1 MGADIRMMKKLF
13 ILLTML
19 LFAVSNTLMAQ
30 GEEPFTA
37 SVKVQFK
44 EADEVKTKQLRYA
57 LFKTSNKANDVM
69 AALKTAVDEVN
80 AATNLAAWDE
90 AIAKHK
96 VVIKKSKPNGT
107 FNVRVL
113 YPGMTLVVT
122 SYDPDDDLS
131 ASDAEFFTIVTV
143 AGQTEYTVVREK
155 KMDFKG
161 DHRLDEVKVEGQSKD
176 TITIKAAPALD
187 DGVNCYIP
195 ISVHLP
201 AGQVSDDCR
210 LIVQPYAVECETG
223 DSVDFVRGLCY
234 EGAKYHEL
242 QDRRMGYNY
251 RKNDKLKDYYSSNI
265 ILNLHN
271 RVDLDTTVVYRK
283 RTPGMDYKFPFL
295 VEVADYHHVFYTHW
309 ASTTSCTKK
318 NYYKFL
324 NLAVSQADMDLDEFA
339 TQAEENYETKNQDIK
354 LRFQVGKSALIQ
366 DAQND
371 SIRDTFLE
379 ELRSYGD
386 LLMQVSIEATASPDG
401 GYEANRKLAAGRLDV
416 AYNILRNG
424 LGKAEVHFSKQAPR
438 VYSWDDVAKQLD
450 EEGNKDKADSLRS
463 VISSGEGSIRVLP
476 FYDTYIVPIL
486 ESMRRMRCTYRYERK
501 HIMTGSEVA
510 SFYYEHKQ
518 NLIDGKEDLSDGDYY
533 NLFDVIEDKEDQDII
548 TRLAYR
554 HVTKDFGYENVK
566 FAMYCANRYA
576 ILNMKEG
583 RSDLNILRPFINT
596 RSSRVQG
603 RPSRNSDVAQK
614 NRREILINQI
624 LMYYMKD
631 ERDSAQSYM
640 NFWFGKA
647 SEQNDQK
654 VAKLRTFISFKDR
667 FIKCVTGQMSASE
680 TASYLSEMEE
690 VLASHKDNR
699 AIFYCEAA
707 SELMTLKQLGLTQSV
722 VDSLVNAMD
731 DDNAKKWYM
740 KGIIAARQEAIKSS
754 HSTRDTY
761 VPDYLCYFHHAFKLE
776 PSYKFYYFNDGQVSD
791 DLRKLYLY
799 KKKNYDKYEQRFNNL
814 VVLSDEGKGS
824 QNEEDI
830 TVSGDDDDDLVVNL
844 NLDQTANAGDP
855 NAGQQAEQGN
865 AENKS
870 EAEN

>member
-1 MGADIRMMKKLF
+1 MMKKLF

-19 LFAVSNTLMAQ
+19 LFAVSNSLMAQ
-30 GEEPFTA
+30 SDEPFTA

-44 EADEVKTKQLRYA
+44 EADEVKTKPLRYA
-57 LFKTSNKANDVM
+57 LFKTAGKANEIK
-69 AALKTAVDEVN
+69 AILENAVAEIN
-80 AATNLAAWDE
+80 AATNLTAWDD
-90 AIAKHK
+90 AVAKYK
-96 VVIKKSKPNGT
+96 LNIKKSKANGT
-107 FNVRVL
+107 FNVRIM
-113 YPGMTLVVT
+113 YPGMALLVT
-122 SYDPDDDLS
+122 SYDPDDELTL
-131 ASDAEFFTIVTV
+131 SDAQFFVIETV
-143 AGQTEYTVVREK
+143 AGQTEYTKVIEK
-155 KMDFKG
+155 KLDFKG
-161 DHRLDEVKVEGQSKD
+161 DHRIDEVTVQGTSKD
-176 TITIKAAPALD
+176 TVKISAAPALD

-201 AGQVSDDCR
+201 AGSVAGDSR
-210 LIVQPYAVECETG
+210 LIIQPYAVECETG
-223 DSVDFVRGLCY
+223 DSVDFVRGICY
-234 EGAKYHEL
+234 EGVEYHDL

-251 RKNDKLKDYYSSNI
+251 RKNDKLKDYYSSNR
-265 ILNLHN
+265 ILNVNTPL
-271 RVDLDTTVVYRK
+271 DIDTTVVYKK
-283 RTPGMDYKFPFL
+283 RTRGMDYKFPFY
-295 VEVADYHHVFYTHW
+295 VEVADYHHIYYSNV

-339 TQAEENYETKNQDIK
+339 TQADENYETKNQDIK

-401 GYEANRKLAAGRLDV
+401 GFEANRKLAAGRLDV

-424 LGKAEVHFSKQAPR
+424 LGKAQVHFSKQAPK

-450 EEGNKDKADSLRS
+450 SEGNQDKADSLRLAMT
-463 VISSGEGSIRVLP
+463 SGEGAIRALP
-476 FYDTYIVPIL
+476 FYETYVVPIL

-501 HIMTGSEVA
+501 HIMNGAEVA
-510 SFYYEHKQ
+510 AFYYAHKQ

-554 HVTKDFGYENVK
+554 HVTKDYGYENIK

-576 ILNMKEG
+576 ILSMKEG
-583 RSDLNILRPFINT
+583 VANLNILRPFINT
-596 RSSRVQG
+596 RSSRVQD
-603 RPSRNSDVAQK
+603 RPNRNSDVAQK

-647 SEQNDQK
+647 SESNNPK
-654 VAKLRTFISFKDR
+654 VAKLRMFINFKDR

-680 TASYLSEMEE
+680 TSAYISEMEE
-690 VLASHKDNR
+690 VLSSHKDNR
-699 AIFYCEAA
+699 AIFYCEAT
-707 SELMTLKQLGLTQSV
+707 SELMQLKQLGLTQTL
-722 VDSLVNAMD
+722 VDSLVNGMS

-740 KGIIAARQEAIKSS
+740 KGILAARQEAVKSS
-754 HSTRDTY
+754 HPTTDTY
-761 VPDYLCYFHHAFKLE
+761 IPDYLCYFHHSFKLD
-776 PSYKFYYFNDGQVSD
+776 PSYKFYYFNDGQISD

-799 KKKNYDKYEQRFNNL
+799 KKKNYDKYEQKFNNL
-814 VVLSDEGKGS
+814 VTISEENGS

-830 TVSGDDDDDLVVNL
+830 MVSGDDDELSVNL
-844 NLDQTANAGDP
+844 NLDQTANAADP
-855 NAGQQAEQGN
+855 NAGQQPVQDTTETNSGSDN
-865 AENKS
+865 
-870 EAEN
+870 

>member
-1 MGADIRMMKKLF
+1 MMKKLF

-19 LFAVSNTLMAQ
+19 LFAVSNSLMAQ
-30 GEEPFTA
+30 SDEPFTA

-44 EADEVKTKQLRYA
+44 EADEVKTKPLRYA
-57 LFKTSNKANDVM
+57 LFKTAGKANEIK
-69 AALKTAVDEVN
+69 AILENAVAEIN
-80 AATNLAAWDE
+80 AATNLTAWDD
-90 AIAKHK
+90 AVAKYK
-96 VVIKKSKPNGT
+96 LNIKKSKANGT
-107 FNVRVL
+107 FNVRIM
-113 YPGMTLVVT
+113 YPGMALLVT
-122 SYDPDDDLS
+122 SYDPDDELTL
-131 ASDAEFFTIVTV
+131 SDAQFFVIETV
-143 AGQTEYTVVREK
+143 AGQTEYTKVIEK
-155 KMDFKG
+155 KLDFKG
-161 DHRLDEVKVEGQSKD
+161 DHRIDEVTVQGTSKD
-176 TITIKAAPALD
+176 TVKISAAPALD

-201 AGQVSDDCR
+201 AGSVAGDSR
-210 LIVQPYAVECETG
+210 LIIQPYAVECETG
-223 DSVDFVRGLCY
+223 DSVDFVRGICY
-234 EGAKYHEL
+234 EGVEYHDL

-251 RKNDKLKDYYSSNI
+251 RKNDKLKDYYSSNR
-265 ILNLHN
+265 ILNVNTPL
-271 RVDLDTTVVYRK
+271 DIDTTVVYKK
-283 RTPGMDYKFPFL
+283 RTRGMDYKFPFY
-295 VEVADYHHVFYTHW
+295 VEVADYHHIYYSNV

-339 TQAEENYETKNQDIK
+339 TQADENYETKNQDIK

-401 GYEANRKLAAGRLDV
+401 GFEANRKLAAGRLDV

-424 LGKAEVHFSKQAPR
+424 LGKAQVHFSKQAPK

-450 EEGNKDKADSLRS
+450 SEGNKDKADSLRLAMT
-463 VISSGEGSIRVLP
+463 SGEGAIRSLP
-476 FYDTYIVPIL
+476 FYETYVVPIL

-501 HIMTGSEVA
+501 HIMNGAEVA
-510 SFYYEHKQ
+510 AFYYAHKQ

-554 HVTKDFGYENVK
+554 HVTKDYGYENIK

-576 ILNMKEG
+576 ILSMKEG
-583 RSDLNILRPFINT
+583 VANLNILRPFINT
-596 RSSRVQG
+596 RSSRVQD
-603 RPSRNSDVAQK
+603 RPNRNSDVAQK

-647 SEQNDQK
+647 SESNNPK
-654 VAKLRTFISFKDR
+654 VAKLRMFINFKDR

-680 TASYLSEMEE
+680 TSAYISEMEE
-690 VLASHKDNR
+690 VLSSHKDNR
-699 AIFYCEAA
+699 AIFYCEAT
-707 SELMTLKQLGLTQSV
+707 SELMQLKQLGLTQTL
-722 VDSLVNAMD
+722 VDSLVNGMS

-740 KGIIAARQEAIKSS
+740 KGILAARQEAVKSS
-754 HSTRDTY
+754 HPTTDTY
-761 VPDYLCYFHHAFKLE
+761 IPDYLCYFHHSFKLD
-776 PSYKFYYFNDGQVSD
+776 PSYKFYYFNDGQISD

-799 KKKNYDKYEQRFNNL
+799 KKKNYDKYEQKFNNL
-814 VVLSDEGKGS
+814 VTISEENGS

-830 TVSGDDDDDLVVNL
+830 MVSGDDDELSVNL
-844 NLDQTANAGDP
+844 NLDQTANAADP
-855 NAGQQAEQGN
+855 NAGQQPVQDTTETNSGSDN
-865 AENKS
+865 
-870 EAEN
+870 